1 MATGLL
7 ETGPKLDW
15 TRDNKIFDRYQIW
28 KEKVELIFSSAL
40 EESSSKQKV
49 SYLRYWMGEQGIPLV
64 KKWTALG
71 KLDFSSAEE
80 DALSSGYI
88 LQNYWN
94 LLEAEFKPKGNK
106 LLSVIELW
114 TRSKQGSKTLNEWL
128 TYVYNLVESCDYG
141 DSNERIIRDVLI
153 IGCNSDKAKDKIVR
167 QGEKIKLQDVI
178 EILQLEDSTRQTLTE
193 MTSTTQ
199 KIHYAS
205 YEKKK
210 GTGKKQKF
218 QSNSNSS
225 SSSSSG
231 QKQDST
237 GSQKLCYRCS
247 KNYTKGH
254 EKVCKALNA
263 KCNACGVE
271 GHFEIA
277 CKKSG
282 NFPKKSS
289 SKFQKPGSTGR
300 MNIASA
306 VEEPA
311 LQADFFDEKGIL
323 KEYKPKSMYV
333 LSGTSDDKP
342 IMIEFGCGLTPLS
355 FDRKLTLQA
364 DTGADMNAINKKTF
378 DELFPDVE
386 LEESTHILQNFD
398 KRLIKPIGS
407 FRCFLRWKGHKY
419 RVKFEVMGI
428 ETPNLLSRETT
439 FLMGILK
446 KCLSVEKTQNE
457 PSNQISSPPV
467 SGHSVPPTEA
477 APVPLTEGASCHS
490 VPPTEAAPVPLT
502 EGVSCHSVPLTE
514 TAPLTSTEVER
525 SQMNCASISDTAE
538 TPDSSSVR
546 VVGSNNHSLSITDLP
561 LTQEKVE
568 TTYADVFQG
577 LGKFPGEPYKLRL
590 KPDAVPAK
598 HRPRRVPVHLQDA
611 FHEEIERLVK
621 IDVLEKVTEPTEWVN
636 SFVIVEK
643 VIDSSNAHSPNHV
656 IKKSIR
662 LCIDPKDLNEALE
675 REPYYSRS
683 IDELI
688 SMFAGAKVFTIVDMD
703 KGYWQVV
710 LHPES
715 RKLTCM
721 AFDIGRYQFKRLPM
735 GSKVASDIFQ
745 RMLDSVYIGLPGVT
759 GIADDMVIFGR
770 NEEEHDRNLILF
782 LETTR
787 KNGLV
792 LNKKKLQFKKEE
804 VSFFGH
810 RWNSTGISPDPK
822 KTESILKMQFPP
834 DKETMHSFLGL
845 VNFLNRY
852 TPKLAELCSPL
863 RKLILKDS
871 HYSPGDPEHAAF
883 DAIKAEFKKK
893 IILPYFDRNKET
905 ILQTDASKK
914 GFGAVILQE
923 EQPIYYASRAL
934 TSAEKN
940 YQNLEREAQAAVW
953 GMEKFHYFLYGR
965 KFILQTD
972 QKPLVS
978 IFRKHMIDVS
988 PRIQRITIRAWQY
1001 DFVPQHIPGR
1011 INVIADSLS
1020 RVTPLEF
1027 QDSNAEK
1034 DILAVNFLQ
1043 YSSIEER
1050 ERDEMLQETSK
1061 DKELQSLKHYIS
1073 TGWPSKRSQ
1082 IPVSLHPYWN
1092 YRDELTVESGI
1103 LMKNSKVLIPETL
1116 KQKYLRQIHQGHQG
1130 IEACRSRAR
1139 EFVFWV
1145 NINSDLK
1152 EMVEKCDICQ
1162 SQQNSTASVQK
1173 YVSEVPPHPWH
1184 TLGSD
1189 LFYFQRID
1197 FLVVVD
1203 YFSKYLIVRKIPNST
1218 SSAVI
1223 KELGMIFSE
1232 FGNPLVFRSDNG
1244 PCYSSQEFKFFM
1256 QNWLV
1261 EHRTSSPHY
1270 PQSNGLAESMVKVSK
1285 NLIEKAIKQDLPWNK
1300 LLLDYRCTPISSE
1313 IPSPA
1318 EILFGR
1324 KFRSSISILPSQV
1337 LNDRISKQRELIAK
1351 KEGKFYAS
1359 TQDFQDRIKALP
1371 FEAGQN
1377 VWLQDSDSRKFEEA
1391 VIREKCREPNSY
1403 MVEIP
1408 ATGQCFRRNSN
1419 FIKPRQSDKNSV
1431 STDPLPTTGLPEIPQ
1446 EPPVLQQPS
1455 SPATSTVDAIPTVPP
1470 SKQNGNSILELQE
1483 LQDIPEYPEETIK
1496 EFHPQGSDSK
1506 SDISCTD
1513 ILISEREMLR
1523 YDTIGRIELI
1533 PPIVLSSDNT
1543 KYKNIIQLFLQLF
1556 DELSVYRD
1564 CH

>member
-71 KLDFSSAEE
+71 KLDFSSSEE
-80 DALSSGYI
+80 DVLSSGYI
-88 LQNYWN
+88 LQNYWS

-141 DSNERIIRDVLI
+141 DSSERIIRDVLI

-218 QSNSNSS
+218 QTNSNSS

-282 NFPKKSS
+282 NFPKKSF

-378 DELFPDVE
+378 IELFPDVE

-446 KCLSVEKTQNE
+446 KCLSIEKTPNE
-457 PSNQISSPPV
+457 PNNQISSLPV

-477 APVPLTEGASCHS
+477 DPLMPTEGVSCHSVPPAEADPLTSTEGVSCHS
-490 VPPTEAAPVPLT
+490 VPPTEAD
-502 EGVSCHSVPLTE
+502 
-514 TAPLTSTEVER
+514 PLTSTEEER

-538 TPDSSSVR
+538 TPGSSSTR
-546 VVGSNNHSLSITDLP
+546 VVGSNNLSLSIADLP
-561 LTQEKVE
+561 LTQERVE
-568 TTYADVFQG
+568 TTYADIFQG

-611 FHEEIERLVK
+611 FHEEVERLVK

-643 VIDSSNAHSPNHV
+643 VIDSSNAHSPNHS

-683 IDELI
+683 ID
-688 SMFAGAKVFTIVDMD
+688 
-703 KGYWQVV
+703 
-710 LHPES
+710 
-715 RKLTCM
+715 
-721 AFDIGRYQFKRLPM
+721 
-735 GSKVASDIFQ
+735 
-745 RMLDSVYIGLPGVT
+745 
-759 GIADDMVIFGR
+759 
-770 NEEEHDRNLILF
+770 N
-782 LETTR
+782 
-787 KNGLV
+787 
-792 LNKKKLQFKKEE
+792 
-804 VSFFGH
+804 
-810 RWNSTGISPDPK
+810 
-822 KTESILKMQFPP
+822 
-834 DKETMHSFLGL
+834 
-845 VNFLNRY
+845 
-852 TPKLAELCSPL
+852 
-863 RKLILKDS
+863 
-871 HYSPGDPEHAAF
+871 
-883 DAIKAEFKKK
+883 
-893 IILPYFDRNKET
+893 
-905 ILQTDASKK
+905 
-914 GFGAVILQE
+914 
-923 EQPIYYASRAL
+923 
-934 TSAEKN
+934 
-940 YQNLEREAQAAVW
+940 
-953 GMEKFHYFLYGR
+953 
-965 KFILQTD
+965 
-972 QKPLVS
+972 
-978 IFRKHMIDVS
+978 
-988 PRIQRITIRAWQY
+988 
-1001 DFVPQHIPGR
+1001 
-1011 INVIADSLS
+1011 
-1020 RVTPLEF
+1020 
-1027 QDSNAEK
+1027 
-1034 DILAVNFLQ
+1034 
-1043 YSSIEER
+1043 
-1050 ERDEMLQETSK
+1050 
-1061 DKELQSLKHYIS
+1061 
-1073 TGWPSKRSQ
+1073 
-1082 IPVSLHPYWN
+1082 
-1092 YRDELTVESGI
+1092 
-1103 LMKNSKVLIPETL
+1103 
-1116 KQKYLRQIHQGHQG
+1116 
-1130 IEACRSRAR
+1130 
-1139 EFVFWV
+1139 
-1145 NINSDLK
+1145 
-1152 EMVEKCDICQ
+1152 
-1162 SQQNSTASVQK
+1162 
-1173 YVSEVPPHPWH
+1173 
-1184 TLGSD
+1184 
-1189 LFYFQRID
+1189 
-1197 FLVVVD
+1197 
-1203 YFSKYLIVRKIPNST
+1203 
-1218 SSAVI
+1218 
-1223 KELGMIFSE
+1223 
-1232 FGNPLVFRSDNG
+1232 
-1244 PCYSSQEFKFFM
+1244 
-1256 QNWLV
+1256 
-1261 EHRTSSPHY
+1261 
-1270 PQSNGLAESMVKVSK
+1270 
-1285 NLIEKAIKQDLPWNK
+1285 
-1300 LLLDYRCTPISSE
+1300 
-1313 IPSPA
+1313 
-1318 EILFGR
+1318 
-1324 KFRSSISILPSQV
+1324 
-1337 LNDRISKQRELIAK
+1337 
-1351 KEGKFYAS
+1351 
-1359 TQDFQDRIKALP
+1359 
-1371 FEAGQN
+1371 
-1377 VWLQDSDSRKFEEA
+1377 
-1391 VIREKCREPNSY
+1391 
-1403 MVEIP
+1403 
-1408 ATGQCFRRNSN
+1408 
-1419 FIKPRQSDKNSV
+1419 
-1431 STDPLPTTGLPEIPQ
+1431 
-1446 EPPVLQQPS
+1446 
-1455 SPATSTVDAIPTVPP
+1455 
-1470 SKQNGNSILELQE
+1470 
-1483 LQDIPEYPEETIK
+1483 
-1496 EFHPQGSDSK
+1496 
-1506 SDISCTD
+1506 
-1513 ILISEREMLR
+1513 
-1523 YDTIGRIELI
+1523 
-1533 PPIVLSSDNT
+1533 
-1543 KYKNIIQLFLQLF
+1543 
-1556 DELSVYRD
+1556 
-1564 CH
+1564 

>member
-141 DSNERIIRDVLI
+141 DSSERIIRDVLI

-247 KNYTKGH
+247 KNYSKGH

-263 KCNACGVE
+263 KCNACGIE

-282 NFPKKSS
+282 NFPKKST

-378 DELFPDVE
+378 NELFPDVE

-457 PSNQISSPPV
+457 PNNQISSLSV

-477 APVPLTEGASCHS
+477 DPLTS
-490 VPPTEAAPVPLT
+490 T
-502 EGVSCHSVPLTE
+502 EGVFSHSVMPTEGVFGHSVPLTE
-514 TAPLTSTEVER
+514 TAPLTSMEEER
-525 SQMNCASISDTAE
+525 SQMNCASISDTAK

-611 FHEEIERLVK
+611 FHEEVERLVK

-643 VIDSSNAHSPNHV
+643 
-656 IKKSIR
+656 
-662 LCIDPKDLNEALE
+662 CC
-675 REPYYSRS
+675 
-683 IDELI
+683 
-688 SMFAGAKVFTIVDMD
+688 DMT
-703 KGYWQVV
+703 
-710 LHPES
+710 L
-715 RKLTCM
+715 
-721 AFDIGRYQFKRLPM
+721 
-735 GSKVASDIFQ
+735 
-745 RMLDSVYIGLPGVT
+745 
-759 GIADDMVIFGR
+759 
-770 NEEEHDRNLILF
+770 
-782 LETTR
+782 
-787 KNGLV
+787 
-792 LNKKKLQFKKEE
+792 
-804 VSFFGH
+804 
-810 RWNSTGISPDPK
+810 
-822 KTESILKMQFPP
+822 
-834 DKETMHSFLGL
+834 
-845 VNFLNRY
+845 
-852 TPKLAELCSPL
+852 
-863 RKLILKDS
+863 
-871 HYSPGDPEHAAF
+871 
-883 DAIKAEFKKK
+883 
-893 IILPYFDRNKET
+893 
-905 ILQTDASKK
+905 
-914 GFGAVILQE
+914 
-923 EQPIYYASRAL
+923 
-934 TSAEKN
+934 SA
-940 YQNLEREAQAAVW
+940 R
-953 GMEKFHYFLYGR
+953 
-965 KFILQTD
+965 
-972 QKPLVS
+972 
-978 IFRKHMIDVS
+978 
-988 PRIQRITIRAWQY
+988 
-1001 DFVPQHIPGR
+1001 
-1011 INVIADSLS
+1011 
-1020 RVTPLEF
+1020 
-1027 QDSNAEK
+1027 
-1034 DILAVNFLQ
+1034 
-1043 YSSIEER
+1043 
-1050 ERDEMLQETSK
+1050 
-1061 DKELQSLKHYIS
+1061 
-1073 TGWPSKRSQ
+1073 
-1082 IPVSLHPYWN
+1082 
-1092 YRDELTVESGI
+1092 
-1103 LMKNSKVLIPETL
+1103 
-1116 KQKYLRQIHQGHQG
+1116 
-1130 IEACRSRAR
+1130 
-1139 EFVFWV
+1139 
-1145 NINSDLK
+1145 
-1152 EMVEKCDICQ
+1152 
-1162 SQQNSTASVQK
+1162 
-1173 YVSEVPPHPWH
+1173 
-1184 TLGSD
+1184 
-1189 LFYFQRID
+1189 
-1197 FLVVVD
+1197 
-1203 YFSKYLIVRKIPNST
+1203 
-1218 SSAVI
+1218 
-1223 KELGMIFSE
+1223 
-1232 FGNPLVFRSDNG
+1232 
-1244 PCYSSQEFKFFM
+1244 
-1256 QNWLV
+1256 
-1261 EHRTSSPHY
+1261 
-1270 PQSNGLAESMVKVSK
+1270 
-1285 NLIEKAIKQDLPWNK
+1285 
-1300 LLLDYRCTPISSE
+1300 
-1313 IPSPA
+1313 
-1318 EILFGR
+1318 
-1324 KFRSSISILPSQV
+1324 
-1337 LNDRISKQRELIAK
+1337 
-1351 KEGKFYAS
+1351 
-1359 TQDFQDRIKALP
+1359 
-1371 FEAGQN
+1371 
-1377 VWLQDSDSRKFEEA
+1377 
-1391 VIREKCREPNSY
+1391 
-1403 MVEIP
+1403 
-1408 ATGQCFRRNSN
+1408 
-1419 FIKPRQSDKNSV
+1419 
-1431 STDPLPTTGLPEIPQ
+1431 
-1446 EPPVLQQPS
+1446 
-1455 SPATSTVDAIPTVPP
+1455 
-1470 SKQNGNSILELQE
+1470 
-1483 LQDIPEYPEETIK
+1483 
-1496 EFHPQGSDSK
+1496 
-1506 SDISCTD
+1506 
-1513 ILISEREMLR
+1513 
-1523 YDTIGRIELI
+1523 
-1533 PPIVLSSDNT
+1533 
-1543 KYKNIIQLFLQLF
+1543 
-1556 DELSVYRD
+1556 
-1564 CH
+1564 

>member
-71 KLDFSSAEE
+71 KLDFSSSEE

-141 DSNERIIRDVLI
+141 DSSERIIRDVLI

-178 EILQLEDSTRQTLTE
+178 EILKLEDSTRQTLTE
-193 MTSTTQ
+193 MTSTMQ

-218 QSNSNSS
+218 QSNSNPS

-311 LQADFFDEKGIL
+311 LQADFFDEKGLL
-323 KEYKPKSMYV
+323 KEYQPKSMYV

-355 FDRKLTLQA
+355 FDRKLILQA
-364 DTGADMNAINKKTF
+364 DTGADMNAINKRTF
-378 DELFPDVE
+378 NEVFPDVE
-386 LEESTHILQNFD
+386 LEESTQILQNFD

-446 KCLSVEKTQNE
+446 KCLSIEKTPNE
-457 PSNQISSPPV
+457 PNNQISSPPV

-477 APVPLTEGASCHS
+477 D
-490 VPPTEAAPVPLT
+490 
-502 EGVSCHSVPLTE
+502 
-514 TAPLTSTEVER
+514 PLTSTEGVFCHSVPSTEADSS
-525 SQMNCASISDTAE
+525 SQMNCASIPNTAE
-538 TPDSSSVR
+538 SPDFSPKH
-546 VVGSNNHSLSITDLP
+546 VVGSNYHSLSITDLP

-568 TTYADVFQG
+568 NTYADVFQG
-577 LGKFPGEPYKLRL
+577 LGKFPGEPYRLRL

-598 HRPRRVPVHLQDA
+598 HRPRKVPVHLQDA
-611 FHEEIERLVK
+611 FHEEVERLVK

-675 REPYYSRS
+675 REPYYSRT

-759 GIADDMVIFGR
+759 GIADGMVIFGR

-978 IFRKHMIDVS
+978 IFRKHIIDVP

-1050 ERDEMLQETSK
+1050 ERDEVLHETSK
-1061 DKELQSLKHYIS
+1061 DKEFQSLKHYIS
-1073 TGWPSKRSQ
+1073 TGWPAKRSQ
-1082 IPVSLHPYWN
+1082 IPVFLHPYWN
-1092 YRDELTVESGI
+1092 YRDELTIESGI

-1116 KQKYLRQIHQGHQG
+1116 KQKYLIQIHQGHQG

-1145 NINSDLK
+1145 NINNDLK

-1162 SQQNSTASVQK
+1162 SQQNSTPIIQK
-1173 YVSEVPPHPWH
+1173 YISEVPPHPWH

-1203 YFSKYLIVRKIPNST
+1203 YFSKYLIVRKIPSST

-1232 FGNPLVFRSDNG
+1232 FGKPQIFRSDNG
-1244 PCYSSQEFKFFM
+1244 PCYSSQEFRFFM
-1256 QNWLV
+1256 QNWLI

-1285 NLIEKAIKQDLPWNK
+1285 NLIEKAVRQDLPWNR

-1324 KFRSSISILPSQV
+1324 KLRSSISILPSQV
-1337 LNDRISKQRELIAK
+1337 MNDRISKQRELIAK
-1351 KEGKFYAS
+1351 KEGKFY
-1359 TQDFQDRIKALP
+1359 TNVKDFQDRIKALP

-1377 VWLQDSDSRKFEEA
+1377 VWLQNSDSRKCEEA

-1419 FIKPRQSDKNSV
+1419 FIKPRQSEQNSI
-1431 STDPLPTTGLPEIPQ
+1431 STELQPTIAFPEIPQ
-1446 EPPVLQQPS
+1446 ESSAFQQPAVPGS
-1455 SPATSTVDAIPTVPP
+1455 QATSTVDAIPTVPP
-1470 SKQNGNSILELQE
+1470 SKQNGNSTPRTPRQPRTSRRSTKGIPPPRLGLQE
-1483 LQDIPEYPEETIK
+1483 
-1496 EFHPQGSDSK
+1496 
-1506 SDISCTD
+1506 
-1513 ILISEREMLR
+1513 
-1523 YDTIGRIELI
+1523 
-1533 PPIVLSSDNT
+1533 
-1543 KYKNIIQLFLQLF
+1543 
-1556 DELSVYRD
+1556 
-1564 CH
+1564 

>member
-71 KLDFSSAEE
+71 KLDFSSSEE
-80 DALSSGYI
+80 DDLSSGYI

-141 DSNERIIRDVLI
+141 DSSERIIRDVLI

-199 KIHYAS
+199 KVHYAS

-247 KNYTKGH
+247 KNYSKGH

-311 LQADFFDEKGIL
+311 LRADFFDEKGIL

-333 LSGTSDDKP
+333 LSGTADDKP

-378 DELFPDVE
+378 TELFPDVE

-446 KCLSVEKTQNE
+446 KCLSAEKTQNE
-457 PSNQISSPPV
+457 PSNQISSLSV

-502 EGVSCHSVPLTE
+502 EGASCHSVPPTEAAPVPPTEATPLTSTEGVSCHSVRPTE
-514 TAPLTSTEVER
+514 TAPLTSTEER

-611 FHEEIERLVK
+611 FHEEVERLVK

-643 VIDSSNAHSPNHV
+643 VIDSSNAHSPNHA

-745 RMLDSVYIGLPGVT
+745 RMLDSVYIGLPGVI

-770 NEEEHDRNLILF
+770 NEEE
-782 LETTR
+782 
-787 KNGLV
+787 
-792 LNKKKLQFKKEE
+792 Q
-804 VSFFGH
+804 
-810 RWNSTGISPDPK
+810 
-822 KTESILKMQFPP
+822 
-834 DKETMHSFLGL
+834 TMHSFLGL

-893 IILPYFDRNKET
+893 IILPYFDRHKET

-1001 DFVPQHIPGR
+1001 DFIPQHIPGR

-1027 QDSNAEK
+1027 KDSNAEK

-1050 ERDEMLQETSK
+1050 ERDEMLQETNK
-1061 DKELQSLKHYIS
+1061 DEELQSLKHYIS
-1073 TGWPSKRSQ
+1073 TGWPAKRSQ

-1092 YRDELTVESGI
+1092 FRDELTVESGI
-1103 LMKNSKVLIPETL
+1103 LMKNSKVLIPESL
-1116 KQKYLRQIHQGHQG
+1116 KQKYLKQIHQGHQG

-1162 SQQNSTASVQK
+1162 SQQNSTTSVQK

-1203 YFSKYLIVRKIPNST
+1203 YFSKYLIVRKIPSST

-1377 VWLQDSDSRKFEEA
+1377 VWLQNSDSRKFEEA

-1419 FIKPRQSDKNSV
+1419 FIKPRQTDKNSV

-1455 SPATSTVDAIPTVPP
+1455 SQATSTVDAIPTVPP
-1470 SKQNGNSILELQE
+1470 SKQNDNSTPRTPRQPRASRRSTKGIPPPRLGLQE
-1483 LQDIPEYPEETIK
+1483 
-1496 EFHPQGSDSK
+1496 
-1506 SDISCTD
+1506 
-1513 ILISEREMLR
+1513 
-1523 YDTIGRIELI
+1523 
-1533 PPIVLSSDNT
+1533 
-1543 KYKNIIQLFLQLF
+1543 
-1556 DELSVYRD
+1556 
-1564 CH
+1564 